1 MEDPQN
7 LMSASFTRFPKVQW
21 ETARN
26 NKGELYIRETR
37 ERDHGKWRRARAMES
52 ITFLC
57 GYSSLCGVV
66 TSLCLVVTSL
76 CLVVTSLC
84 AVVTSLCFEVSSLR
98 LVMQS

>member
-1 MEDPQN
+1 MGN
-7 LMSASFTRFPKVQW
+7 
-21 ETARN
+21 
-26 NKGELYIRETR
+26 GEERELS
-37 ERDHGKWRRARAMES
+37 KA

-66 TSLCLVVTSL
+66 TSLCLVVTS
-76 CLVVTSLC
+76 SC

>member
-1 MEDPQN
+1 MGNSE
-7 LMSASFTRFPKVQW
+7 
-21 ETARN
+21 
-26 NKGELYIRETR
+26 
-37 ERDHGKWRRARAMES
+37 ERKLWKA

-66 TSLCLVVTSL
+66 SSLCAIVTL
-76 CLVVTSLC
+76 LC

>member
-1 MEDPQN
+1 
-7 LMSASFTRFPKVQW
+7 MSASFTRFPKVQW

-26 NKGELYIRETR
+26 NKGELETRETR
-37 ERDHGKWRRARAMES
+37 KRRIMGTGEELWKA

-66 TSLCLVVTSL
+66 TSLCAVVTSL
-76 CLVVTSLC
+76 RLM
-84 AVVTSLCFEVSSLR
+84 VTSLCFEVSSLR